1 MFGGLVEAPLI
12 PTDNKYQVW
21 FPNISNLY
29 QNFLSFLN
37 LVVVDI
43 PFFFFCVREPTI
55 HLFSL
60 ISLDNPQYTIPQVL
74 LLPSNIELVGVFFFY
89 FYTF

>member
-43 PFFFFCVREPTI
+43 PFFFFLCQGTNNTFVFTDKSGQPTVYHSTGI
-55 HLFSL
+55 V
-60 ISLDNPQYTIPQVL
+60 IT
-74 LLPSNIELVGVFFFY
+74 
-89 FYTF
+89 